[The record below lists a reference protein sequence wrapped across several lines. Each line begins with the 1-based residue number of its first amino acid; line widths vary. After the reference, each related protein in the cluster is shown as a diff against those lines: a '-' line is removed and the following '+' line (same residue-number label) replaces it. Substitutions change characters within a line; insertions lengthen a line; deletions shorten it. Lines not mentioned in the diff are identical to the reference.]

1 MKREPVQFSLF
12 YFELFARNLTKRHK
26 SSLASAPAPA
36 GLELSWECLAEAGAP
51 ARGRELLLRQMLLPF
66 ARGLPSLS
74 PVGSQSS
81 ENGKKT
87 GYLSNG
93 VSHVSSDSEV
103 GLLAAQKGDWRPG
116 PSGDLES
123 APTRRAR
130 QPGSGGGREVWRVD
144 APLGPA
150 WGGPPTPRPAS
161 SPGCALSGGRGT
173 WASCVASVA
182 DGPCARRNHGF
193 TAAEPSSER
202 HLCVS

>member
-12 YFELFARNLTKRHK
+12 YFELFALNLTKRHK

-74 PVGSQSS
+74 LVGSQSS

-103 GLLAAQKGDWRPG
+103 GLLAAQEGDWRPG

-130 QPGSGGGREVWRVD
+130 QPSSGGGREVWRVGWPPD
-144 APLGPA
+144 AEACLL
-150 WGGPPTPRPAS
+150 
-161 SPGCALSGGRGT
+161 PGVCALWRMRHVGILCGECGR
-173 WASCVASVA
+173 WA
-182 DGPCARRNHGF
+182 
-193 TAAEPSSER
+193 
-202 HLCVS
+202 LCQAQSRLYCCRAII